1 MLLVTIPVAS
11 GIGPVGIAPGTAAR
25 VVGHH
30 LLDWPHAV
38 TWDSSDDAIIWL
50 IRIPRVLL
58 GVVVGAGLAIAGVAL
73 QAMVRNVLAEP
84 YLLGVTSG
92 ATTGAALTIAFGV
105 ASGLGA
111 SALSVSAFVGA
122 LGATAAVFLIAR
134 TGGRVTAIRM
144 LLAGVMIGYLL
155 SAATSALIFA
165 SNDPNAASSVLFW
178 LLGTL
183 SLAQYHAVGIA
194 ALAVAGCFVVHL
206 LWARRFDA
214 LAIGDDT
221 AQALG
226 VNPSRF
232 RAQALVVVAL
242 CVGVVVA
249 VSGGIG
255 FVGLVVPHIARRLV
269 GGAHRRVFPVAA
281 LLGAI
286 FLIWADVLAR
296 TAFQP
301 AELPIGIVT
310 AVLGAPFLLVLIKR
324 FHGAAAAA

>member
-1 MLLVTIPVAS
+1 M
-11 GIGPVGIAPGTAAR
+11 
-25 VVGHH
+25 
-30 LLDWPHAV
+30 
-38 TWDSSDDAIIWL
+38 
-50 IRIPRVLL
+50 
-58 GVVVGAGLAIAGVAL
+58 
-73 QAMVRNVLAEP
+73 
-84 YLLGVTSG
+84 
-92 ATTGAALTIAFGV
+92 
-105 ASGLGA
+105 
-111 SALSVSAFVGA
+111 
-122 LGATAAVFLIAR
+122 
-134 TGGRVTAIRM
+134 
-144 LLAGVMIGYLL
+144 
-155 SAATSALIFA
+155 
-165 SNDPNAASSVLFW
+165 LFW

-194 ALAVAGCFVVHL
+194 ALAVTACFVVGV

-269 GGAHRRVFPVAA
+269 GGVHRRVFPVAA
-281 LLGAI
+281 LLGAV